1 MTHPTLRSQAA
12 RLGLAIALFTS
23 LFLVVEITAAPVT
36 STTEALPGDLEG
48 TGLYADFETLAISP
62 RALPFT
68 PQYPL
73 WTDGATK
80 RRWIQLPRGAAIDA
94 SDADRWVFPIGTK
107 LWKEF
112 SFGRRVETRF
122 LERLPDGSW
131 RYATYQWSEDGREA
145 RLAPERGVRGACETP
160 LGAHHDLPSV
170 TDCRSCHEADRSV
183 VLGFDALQLSSDRDP
198 LAPHAEAPLEG
209 SIDLRQ
215 AVERGLVRGL
225 DARLV
230 ATPPRIEADT
240 PRERA
245 ALGYLHGNCASC
257 HNAGS
262 PLAFLGLDLE
272 QRVAPEAD
280 RKHVL
285 ATLLDVPAHAGGK
298 RVARGA
304 PDESALVRRAGT
316 RDPLRQMPPLGTRV
330 VDHEALAL
338 LEDWIRDDTSGE
350 ESARR

>member
-1 MTHPTLRSQAA
+1 MTHHFLRSRAA
-12 RLGLAIALFTS
+12 RIGIAVALFTS
-23 LFLVVEITAAPVT
+23 LFVAVEITAAPVAG
-36 STTEALPGDLEG
+36 TTDSLPSDLEG
-48 TGLYADFETLAISP
+48 TGLYADFATLAISP

-80 RRWIQLPRGAAIDA
+80 RRWIQLPRGASVDA
-94 SDADRWVFPIGTK
+94 TDADRWVFPIGTK

-122 LERLPDGSW
+122 LERVADGSW

-145 RLAPERGVRGACETP
+145 RLAPERGVRGACETSE
-160 LGAHHDLPSV
+160 GARHDLPSV
-170 TDCRSCHEADRSV
+170 TDCRSCHEGDRSV

-198 LAPHAEAPLEG
+198 MAVHAEAPLAG
-209 SIDLRQ
+209 SLDLR
-215 AVERGLVRGL
+215 AFVERGVVRGL

-230 ATPPRIEADT
+230 ETAPRIEART

-272 QRVAPEAD
+272 QRVAPDAD
-280 RKHVL
+280 RTHVL
-285 ATLLDVPAHAGGK
+285 ATLLDVPAHAGGQ
-298 RVARGA
+298 RIARGQ
-304 PDESALVRRAGT
+304 PDESALVQRVGT

-330 VDHEALAL
+330 VDHEAVELFEA
-338 LEDWIRDDTSGE
+338 WIRDDTHDDV
-350 ESARR
+350 SASR

>member
-1 MTHPTLRSQAA
+1 MTHQSLRSRAA
-12 RLGLAIALFTS
+12 ALGIAVALFTS
-23 LFLVVEITAAPVT
+23 LFVAVEIVAAPVAST
-36 STTEALPGDLEG
+36 SEALPSDLEG
-48 TGLYADFETLAISP
+48 TGLYADFATLAISP
-62 RALPFT
+62 RAVPFT

-80 RRWIQLPRGAAIDA
+80 RRWIQLPRGASIDA

-122 LERLPDGSW
+122 LERIADGSW

-145 RLAPERGVRGACETP
+145 RLAPERGVRGACETSE
-160 LGAHHDLPSV
+160 GARHDLPSV

-198 LAPHAEAPLEG
+198 LAPHAEMPLAG
-209 SIDLRQ
+209 SIDLRE
-215 AVERGLVRGL
+215 AVERGLVRAL
-225 DARLV
+225 DERLV
-230 ATPPRIEADT
+230 ATPPRIEART

-262 PLAFLGLDLE
+262 PLAFVGLDLE
-272 QRVAPEAD
+272 QRVAPDAD
-280 RKHVL
+280 RTRVL
-285 ATLLDVPAHAGGK
+285 ATLLDAPAHAGGQ

-304 PDESALVRRAGT
+304 PDESVLVQRAGS
-316 RDPLRQMPPLGTRV
+316 RDPLRQMPPLGTRL
-330 VDHEALAL
+330 VDHEALEL
-338 LEDWIRDDTSGE
+338 LEAWIRDDTHDE
-350 ESARR
+350 VSARR